1 MSTSAVARTICW
13 GSPGARRHSRRVSK
27 LLVGSQMNPDASRSL
42 GELTLDPHSLL
53 HQRQQRPRR
62 TQEALLCL
70 RRCPLSFVLCRSYAA
85 PRGAAYEGQIVN
97 SLARAGAALPPRLIG
112 IKQIEDCCLCVIEA
126 AGHLGISK
134 PIAPWGGRGDGSG
147 PLSMAPVL
155 DISLPAR
162 LETVRLLAIASRGVR
177 TNNQIQWV

>member
-1 MSTSAVARTICW
+1 MVLIGWHWRLCFAKYATPAALT
-13 GSPGARRHSRRVSK
+13 
-27 LLVGSQMNPDASRSL
+27 DA
-42 GELTLDPHSLL
+42 GGF
-53 HQRQQRPRR
+53 
-62 TQEALLCL
+62 ALLEA
-70 RRCPLSFVLCRSYAA
+70 CPLSFVLCRSYAA

-126 AGHLGISK
+126 AGHLVIST
-134 PIAPWGGRGDGSG
+134 PIAPWGGQGDGSG